1 MSTPN
6 PYAAPKAPVA
16 DAALALPENFH
27 PGGQARPAGRGWGWI
42 AEGWRLF
49 TKAPGMWIGITVVA
63 ALIMIVLAFIPFL
76 GGLAMSLLAPVFAG
90 GVMLGCR
97 ALDEER
103 QLELG
108 HLFAGFQTQLGSL
121 VAVGAIYLGL
131 SLAVMLVVMAV
142 TGASMF
148 GMFSGGGP
156 GAQNPETMMAMLAS
170 MGLAMLVGL
179 ALFVPVMMAMWFAAP
194 LVVFNR
200 LGAVDAMKQSFGGCL
215 KNVVPFLIYGIVMLV
230 LAIIASVPIG
240 LGWLVLGPVTAASI
254 YTSYRDIYLD

>member
-6 PYAAPKAPVA
+6 PYAAPKAQVA
-16 DAALALPENFH
+16 DATVALPENFH
-27 PGGQARPAGRGWGWI
+27 PGGQARAAGRGWGWI

-49 TKAPGMWIGITVVA
+49 TKAPRMWIGITVVA

-103 QLELG
+103 ELEFS
-108 HLFAGFQTQLGSL
+108 HLFAGFQTQLGTL

-131 SLAVMLVVMAV
+131 SIAVMLVVMAV

-148 GMFSGGGP
+148 SMFSGGG
-156 GAQNPETMMAMLAS
+156 AQNPEAMVGMLAS

-179 ALFVPVMMAMWFAAP
+179 ALFVPIMMAMWFAAP
-194 LVVFNR
+194 LVVLNQ
-200 LGAVDAMKQSFGGCL
+200 LGAVDAMKQSFSGCL
-215 KNVVPFLIYGIVMLV
+215 KNVVPFLLYGVVMFV
-230 LAIIASVPIG
+230 LAIVATVPIG

-254 YTSYRDIYLD
+254 YTSYRDIYLS

>member
-6 PYAAPKAPVA
+6 PYAAPKAQVA

-27 PGGQARPAGRGWGWI
+27 PGGQARPAGRGWDWI

-49 TKAPGMWIGITVVA
+49 TKAPGMWIGIAVVA
-63 ALIMIVLAFIPFL
+63 MLIMIVLAFIPFL

-97 ALDEER
+97 ALDEGRE
-103 QLELG
+103 LEFS

-131 SLAVMLVVMAV
+131 SIAIMLVVMLV
-142 TGASMF
+142 TGTSMF
-148 GMFSGGGP
+148 SAFGG
-156 GAQNPETMMAMLAS
+156 GAQNPEAMAGMLAS
-170 MGLAMLVGL
+170 MGLAILIGL
-179 ALFVPVMMAMWFAAP
+179 ALFVPIMMAMWFAAP
-194 LVVFNR
+194 LVVLNQ
-200 LGAVDAMKQSFGGCL
+200 LGAVDAMKQSFSGCL
-215 KNVVPFLIYGIVMLV
+215 KNVVPFLLYGVVMFI

-254 YTSYRDIYLD
+254 YTSYRDIYLS

>member
-6 PYAAPKAPVA
+6 PYAAPKAQVA

-27 PGGQARPAGRGWGWI
+27 PGGQARPAGRGWDWI

-49 TKAPGMWIGITVVA
+49 TRAPGMWIGIAVVA
-63 ALIMIVLAFIPFL
+63 MLIMIVLAFIPFL

-97 ALDEER
+97 ALDEGRE
-103 QLELG
+103 LEFS

-131 SLAVMLVVMAV
+131 SIAIMLVVMLV

-148 GMFSGGGP
+148 SAFGG
-156 GAQNPETMMAMLAS
+156 GAQNPEAMVGMLAS
-170 MGLAMLVGL
+170 MGLAVLIGL
-179 ALFVPVMMAMWFAAP
+179 ALFVPIMMAMWFAAP
-194 LVVFNR
+194 LVVLNQ
-200 LGAVDAMKQSFGGCL
+200 LGAVDAMKQSFSGCL
-215 KNVVPFLIYGIVMLV
+215 KNVVPFLLYGVVMFI

-254 YTSYRDIYLD
+254 YTSYRDIYLS

>member
-16 DAALALPENFH
+16 DATLALPENFH
-27 PGGQARPAGRGWGWI
+27 PGGQARPVGRGWGWI
-42 AEGWRLF
+42 AEGWRMF
-49 TKAPGMWIGITVVA
+49 TRAPGMWIGITVVA

-76 GGLAMSLLAPVFAG
+76 GGIAMSLLAPVFAG

-97 ALDEER
+97 ALDEGRE
-103 QLELG
+103 LELG

-131 SLAVMLVVMAV
+131 SIAIMLVVMAL

-148 GMFSGGGP
+148 GMFGG
-156 GAQNPETMMAMLAS
+156 GAQNPEAMAGMLAS
-170 MGLAMLVGL
+170 MGLAMLIGL
-179 ALFVPVMMAMWFAAP
+179 ALFVPIMMAMWFAAP
-194 LVVFNR
+194 LVVFNQ
-200 LGAVDAMKQSFGGCL
+200 LGAVDAMKQSFSGCL
-215 KNVVPFLIYGIVMLV
+215 KNVVPFLLYGVVMLV
-230 LAIIASVPIG
+230 LAVIASVPIG

-254 YTSYRDIYLD
+254 YTSYRDIYLS